1 MKHRWI
7 ALLMSFL
14 MIFSTT
20 EYVFANSLS
29 EDSCVIQGAELDQEL
44 PLTEAIN
51 IIEDSPEL
59 YECADEI
66 FEDVDNFDSMSIST
80 MGNIE
85 DIAYEEDQLTY
96 SIDYGVVEDDIKVLL
111 RSNEYTEYQVIE
123 GDKTDSIIYYEDGTV
138 CVNGEVIE
146 KNADE
151 YYIHTDDYSDWWSSK
166 CPYGKSSDYT
176 YKIGSKN
183 NSNVENT
190 KYWQNLTYTAFS
202 LALSAALWYFVCPY
216 SGFISNIVSTVFS
229 ALSYDDTP
237 YTKHMS
243 FKLNKYYH
251 KNKTSGV
258 VSGTLRVTKFYVSAY
273 AGANYTNYIGKYADF
288 YCKENY

>member
-146 KNADE
+146 KNADK

-166 CPYGKSSDYT
+166 CPYGSSNDYT
-176 YKIGSKN
+176 YQIGTKKN
-183 NSNVENT
+183 ANVENT
-190 KYWQNLTYTAFS
+190 KYWQSLTFAVFIVLLTKS
-202 LALSAALWYFVCPY
+202 LSYLTCPY
-216 SGFISNIVSTVFS
+216 SGEISEMVSMLYTS
-229 ALSYDDTP
+229 LLYDDTP

-243 FKLNKYYH
+243 FKLTKYNH
-251 KNKTSGV
+251 KNKTNGV
-258 VSGTLRVTKFYVSAY
+258 VKGTLRVTKFRIKAY
-273 AGANYTNYIGKYADF
+273 AGAYYTNYIDTYDTF